1 MYLYVFY
8 ALFCSVQSYFL
19 FHFKIVVLYYILKK
33 IFFYTFFPLDIAARG
48 ALLNIRSIRTFAR
61 KFHQSINYTHSTHHS
76 WSLPFITDDYVY
88 HSHEIS
94 FKHKLLINLS

>member
-1 MYLYVFY
+1 MLSMLCFVRFQ
-8 ALFCSVQSYFL
+8 VISYFTL
-19 FHFKIVVLYYILKK
+19 KSLLYYILKK
-33 IFFYTFFPLDIAARG
+33 IVFYTFFPLAIAARG

-94 FKHKLLINLS
+94 FKHKLLFNLS